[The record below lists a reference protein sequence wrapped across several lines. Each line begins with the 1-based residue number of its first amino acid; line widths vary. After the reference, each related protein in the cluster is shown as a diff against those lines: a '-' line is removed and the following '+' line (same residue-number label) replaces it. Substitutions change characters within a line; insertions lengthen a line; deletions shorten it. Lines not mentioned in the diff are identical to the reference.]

1 MIMLWGDGE
10 TQSLRGNSKIFE
22 RKSHPLPN
30 SAHEDW
36 IHWSTGTRTYEDTH
50 QAAQELRGRG
60 IQVAGPGPQP
70 GGEYAEG
77 VPMATSSQQRETNGD
92 ASERS
97 LGKTRNCAGQ
107 QVSGLE
113 FKGGNLVFF
122 LLSFYFKL
130 WHWFV
135 GTIINHGLSKITEL
149 GILVDMECSC
159 RPITPQQGRA
169 PAIKRGFF
177 PPPTK
182 RDLRG
187 TSISLLQEVFTSVIF
202 VVKSVNVHVLS
213 SK

>member
-1 MIMLWGDGE
+1 MEKHRAYGGIQKSLKEKAIRFQTQLTRTESTGAPAHGPMRTRIRLHRSWGDGVYRWLDLGP
-10 TQSLRGNSKIFE
+10 SLEESMLKAF
-22 RKSHPLPN
+22 P
-30 SAHEDW
+30 W
-36 IHWSTGTRTYEDTH
+36 Q
-50 QAAQELRGRG
+50 QAANRGKQMEMR
-60 IQVAGPGPQP
+60 VK
-70 GGEYAEG
+70 
-77 VPMATSSQQRETNGD
+77 
-92 ASERS
+92 RS

-159 RPITPQQGRA
+159 RPITPQEGRA